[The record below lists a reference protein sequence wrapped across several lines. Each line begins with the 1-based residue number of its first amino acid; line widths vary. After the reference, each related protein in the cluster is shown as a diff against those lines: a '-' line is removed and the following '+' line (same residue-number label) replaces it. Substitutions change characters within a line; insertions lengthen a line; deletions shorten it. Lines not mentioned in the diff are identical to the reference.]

1 MEAGFAAYVRL
12 LFGTFLHTFA
22 NAVRMHR
29 LRSAAF
35 MGVIFCAAC
44 FSHAASAA
52 SSLDP
57 PAQAPAF
64 THIEAARSGW
74 DATTAPAMGWVSVTL
89 PDVWTARWPRFDGV
103 VWYRLSWEQN
113 AEDADAR
120 ERAVMIDYLNM
131 AGAIYLNG
139 ALLQRDASLVEPLT
153 RAWNTPRYLRLPAPL
168 LHAGE
173 NVLLVRVSGLAAYQP
188 GLGAVAI
195 GDPPVLAAAWTRAHM
210 MRYDLQLASLA
221 VTATLGCFFLSLWLM
236 RPGESAYGWFSVM
249 SLAWWWV
256 ALNQVV
262 RSPWPF
268 ASTHGWE
275 RANSAALLVY
285 TASFTMFIVRYSE
298 RRLPR
303 IERVLWSLVASG
315 VVALAWVP
323 EQGIG
328 VARNVSTIAQAIVF
342 FMTCGVFLV
351 FVWRHGRADQR
362 IVAASVAVFFAAG
375 VHDLLSFL
383 GVLGDNLYYGAL
395 TAQLQMI
402 SMALMLAWRFVTAL
416 RRVERYNDDLSQ
428 GIAQARGEL
437 AQTLARQHE
446 LELANA
452 RLAERVQLA
461 HDLHDGLGGTL
472 VSAIAEH
479 EYANPVLPAGRSLS
493 ILKELRDDLRIIVDA
508 ASSHELGDDAF
519 AAQIGALRH
528 RHMRLFELQGI
539 ACNWTLEGLDA
550 CRLSGAHGLDLM
562 RIVQEALT
570 NVLKHSRATR
580 AQVALRREDG
590 ALSLAIEDDGV
601 GFDAGETAP
610 GGAGMRSMRS
620 RAARLNAAFSIES
633 APGRTRVLLNM
644 PLGPR
649 GGAEGAGR

>member
-1 MEAGFAAYVRL
+1 MG
-12 LFGTFLHTFA
+12 
-22 NAVRMHR
+22 AV
-29 LRSAAF
+29 
-35 MGVIFCAAC
+35 FCAAC
-44 FSHAASAA
+44 FSHAACAA
-52 SSLDP
+52 SPGDG
-57 PAQAPAF
+57 PAQAFAF

-74 DATTAPAMGWVSVTL
+74 DATRAPATGWVNVTL
-89 PDVWTARWPRFDGV
+89 PDVWAARWPRFDGV
-103 VWYRLSWEQN
+103 VWYRLSWEQP
-113 AEDADAR
+113 AAGAGGADASGC
-120 ERAVMIDYLNM
+120 AALVDYLNM

-139 ALLQRDASLVEPLT
+139 TLLQRDASLVEPLT
-153 RAWNTPRYLRLPAPL
+153 RAWNTPRYVRLPAPL
-168 LHAGE
+168 LHAGK
-173 NVLLVRVSGLAAYQP
+173 NVLLVRVSGLSAYQP
-188 GLGAVAI
+188 GLGPVAI
-195 GDPPVLAAAWTRAHM
+195 GDPHALAVAWAHAHM
-210 MRYDLQLASLA
+210 MRYDLQLVSLA

-236 RPGESAYGWFSVM
+236 RPGESAYGWFSAM

-256 ALNQVV
+256 ALNQVA
-262 RSPWPF
+262 STPWPF

-275 RANSAALLVY
+275 RANSVALLVY

-303 IERVLWSLVASG
+303 IERVLWALVAFG
-315 VVALAWVP
+315 ALALAFVP
-323 EQGIG
+323 QADIG
-328 VARNVSTIAQAIVF
+328 VARDVSTSAQAVVF
-342 FMTCGVFLV
+342 FMTCGVFLA
-351 FVWRHGRADQR
+351 FAWRRGRADQR
-362 IVAASVAVFFAAG
+362 IVAVSVAVFFAAG
-375 VHDLLSFL
+375 AHDLLSFL
-383 GVLGDNLYYGAL
+383 GVLDDNLYYSAL

-416 RRVERYNDDLSQ
+416 RRVERYNDDLNQ

-437 AQTLARQHE
+437 SQTLARQHE
-446 LELANA
+446 LEIANA

-508 ASSHELGDDAF
+508 ASSHELGDEAF

-528 RHMRLFELQGI
+528 RLMRLFEQQDI
-539 ACNWTLEGLDA
+539 ACGWTLEGLDA

-580 AQVALRREDG
+580 AQVALRCEGG

-620 RAARLNAAFSIES
+620 RAARLGAAFSIES
-633 APGRTRVLLNM
+633 APGRTRLMLSL
-644 PLGPR
+644 PLGPQ
-649 GGAEGAGR
+649 G